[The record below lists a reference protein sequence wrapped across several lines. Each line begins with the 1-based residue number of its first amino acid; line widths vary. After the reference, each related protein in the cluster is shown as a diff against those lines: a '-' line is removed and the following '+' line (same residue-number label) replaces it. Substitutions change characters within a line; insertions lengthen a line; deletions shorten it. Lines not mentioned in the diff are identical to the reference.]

1 MNSCGTCYWRNPAS
15 GYCPKK
21 GVDMEPDDG
30 LSCRNWLD
38 LNKGVALA
46 KMTETIYQKEETTL
60 KRLPLKR
67 GRKPKPKPKPQ
78 TTKPN
83 TMEPKEQTQKCRHC
97 GKVLPLSEF
106 PIHKGY
112 KSGRSAF
119 CYECDHERRVEA
131 HKVRVAI
138 AIAKQR
144 EQDRA
149 AMSQNELIIDNI
161 EHSGPTR
168 AILMKYSSQ
177 ALVDELR
184 ARGYEVT
191 CTRNES
197 L

>member
-1 MNSCGTCYWRNPAS
+1 MNNCGTCYWRNPAS

-21 GVDMEPDDG
+21 GVDMEPDEG

-38 LNKGVALA
+38 LSKGAALA
-46 KMTETIYQKEETTL
+46 TMTTTIYQKEENKL
-60 KRLPLKR
+60 KSLPKKS
-67 GRKPKPKPKPQ
+67 GRKPKPQSTKPK
-78 TTKPN
+78 
-83 TMEPKEQTQKCRHC
+83 TMEQPKEQTQKCRHC

-119 CYECDHERRVEA
+119 CYECDHERRVDA

-138 AIAKQR
+138 AIAKHR

-161 EHSGPTR
+161 EHSDPSR
-168 AILMKYSSQ
+168 AILMKYSSRS
-177 ALVDELR
+177 LVDELR